1 MAKWSD
7 LKAAIANIIKTN
19 GNQEITGAVLQNV
32 LNNIISNVG
41 ENASFVGV
49 ATPSTNP
56 GTPDGN
62 VFYFASEA
70 GIYSNFGGLEL
81 EKGLSVIIYNGSKWA
96 AISLDVGSKD
106 DYINILNIISA
117 NNIALKYDSENVQL
131 YPILSVDG
139 LYNFTDSAIDTQGT
153 YPTNYHALYYDVSG
167 FDYLTIIGTVTGS
180 VSTTSDK
187 RPSISIVYKDKPLY
201 YLNASNS
208 DIETT
213 IDLSKVSDKKGM
225 VAIVNGV
232 KAKDVIV
239 KGKSIG
245 FITKA
250 ENARLSTMKF
260 LKGCNETIKEDKI
273 EAGRWDYTNNILQTS
288 SASVS
293 TNNVYH
299 FNNIAFYD
307 RLIVNGAADGLRYT
321 NSSAIVPSLSLYD
334 GDSKV
339 DYKQITTTDDAEI
352 DLTPYKAHLNLR
364 AIILCAKANTIT
376 LKGISTGIANSIDDI
391 DERVSN
397 STNSID
403 SINVRINGVDEN
415 IFPELFNNLLN
426 GWWIIDTDHP
436 NGHLVNYSSTQRSK
450 CTDKIDI
457 TYYESVTLKGLFNGV
472 PLSNTT
478 RQYEAC
484 AIYGDGNYIGHI
496 RNISTEASN
505 IFLSDY
511 SQYSKVEIV
520 LNIKLNT
527 SLDGPEFDDNTVR
540 VYSTGITNS
549 IDDID
554 ERVSNSTNSIDS
566 INVRINGVDE
576 NIFPELF
583 NNLLNGWWIIDT
595 DHPNGHL
602 VNYSSTQRSKCTDKI
617 DITYYESVT
626 LKGLFNGVPLSN
638 TTRQYEA
645 CAIYGDGNYIG
656 HIRNISTE
664 ASNIFLS
671 DYSQY
676 SKVEIVL
683 NIKLNTSLDGPEF
696 NDNIVRVYST
706 GITKEAVTK
715 RLVICGDSLCGNT
728 SGLLVKE
735 FNSILSAQGYDP
747 IIARNMGGENIIG
760 NLTRA
765 GGLGIRV
772 KSPFTIPASGSVE
785 CALESQWILASGGY
799 AQTPYNSLPNGGTKV
814 TICGI
819 LGTLEKASTNAVGV
833 AFYTSEQAFISSL
846 SDNGTYD
853 IPSNAAYYRFTINN
867 PQTGEAHITIND
879 SAVDITEQAIL
890 SGYVNNSGAYV
901 SSNSYKCSDYI
912 SILQGTIYIDSL
924 ATSTGYK
931 FTRNESGES
940 VKVGVGEVFF
950 DNAFYDDRDYPH
962 IWFTGQNGGY
972 TDEQE
977 WAQMV
982 KAAAYNFNDKY
993 IVCSTALTKTTDEL
1007 VRVANILF
1015 NGRYLNLRAY
1025 TQGQAVYDGQA
1036 LGIIEG
1042 QYTASD
1048 YETLF
1053 WPGSDKVHQN
1063 NLLSYIWAAKMWNTL
1078 LELGYVEGER
1088 IETGDYYLP

>member
-1 MAKWSD
+1 MAYWTT
-7 LKAAIANIIKTN
+7 LKAAIADAIKTN
-19 GNQEITGAVLQNV
+19 GNQEITGAVLKNT
-32 LNNIISNVG
+32 LNSIVNAVG
-41 ENASFVGV
+41 ENATFVGV
-49 ATPSTNP
+49 AIPTTNP
-56 GTPDGN
+56 GAPDGP

-139 LYNFTDSAIDTQGT
+139 LYNFTDNAIDTQGT
-153 YPTNYHALYYDVSG
+153 YPTSYHALYYDVSG

-180 VSTTSDK
+180 VSTASDK

-201 YLNASNS
+201 YLNVSNS

-225 VAIVNGV
+225 VAIVNGI

-288 SASVS
+288 SDAVS
-293 TNNVYH
+293 TNKVYH
-299 FNNIAFYD
+299 FNDIASYD
-307 RLIVNGAADGLRYT
+307 RLIVNGAANGTVYT
-321 NSSAIVPSLSLYD
+321 NSIAIVPSLSLYD

-376 LKGISTGIANSIDDI
+376 LKGISTGITNSIDDI

-397 STNSID
+397 NTNSID
-403 SINVRINGVDEN
+403 SINVRINGTDEN
-415 IFPELFNNLLN
+415 IFPEVFANLRN
-426 GWWIIDTDHP
+426 GWWNINTEYP
-436 NGHLVNYSSTQRSK
+436 NGHLANYNSAQRTK

-457 TYYESVTLKGLFNGV
+457 TAYESVTLKGLFNGI
-472 PLSNTT
+472 PLSGQTS
-478 RQYEAC
+478 QYEAC
-484 AIYGDGNYIGHI
+484 AIYGDGEYIGHI
-496 RNISTEASN
+496 RNITTEASN

-511 SQYSKVEIV
+511 SQYSKIEIV
-520 LNIKLNT
+520 LNIKLNN
-527 SLDGPEFDDNTVR
+527 SLDGPEYDDNV
-540 VYSTGITNS
+540 
-549 IDDID
+549 
-554 ERVSNSTNSIDS
+554 
-566 INVRINGVDE
+566 
-576 NIFPELF
+576 
-583 NNLLNGWWIIDT
+583 
-595 DHPNGHL
+595 
-602 VNYSSTQRSKCTDKI
+602 
-617 DITYYESVT
+617 
-626 LKGLFNGVPLSN
+626 
-638 TTRQYEA
+638 
-645 CAIYGDGNYIG
+645 
-656 HIRNISTE
+656 
-664 ASNIFLS
+664 
-671 DYSQY
+671 
-676 SKVEIVL
+676 
-683 NIKLNTSLDGPEF
+683 
-696 NDNIVRVYST
+696 VRVYST
-706 GITKEAVTK
+706 GITKEAITK
-715 RLVICGDSLCGNT
+715 RLVICGDSLTGNT

-735 FNSILSAQGYDP
+735 FNSILAAQGYDP
-747 IIARNMGGENIIG
+747 IISRNMGGENIIG

-772 KSPFTIPASGSVE
+772 KAPFTIPASGSVE

-799 AQTPYNSLPNGGTKV
+799 APNPYNKLPNGGTKV

-819 LGTLEKASTNAVGV
+819 LGALEKASTNAVGI

-846 SDNGTYD
+846 SDNGTYN

-867 PQTGEAHITIND
+867 PQTGEAHITINS
-879 SAVDITEQAIL
+879 SAVNIADEATLNGYINS
-890 SGYVNNSGAYV
+890 SGTYV
-901 SSNSYKCSDYI
+901 SSDSYKCSNYI
-912 SILQGTIYIDSL
+912 SISQGTIYIDSL

-931 FTRNESGES
+931 FTRDEAGES

-977 WAQMV
+977 WAQMI
-982 KAAAYNFNDKY
+982 KAATYNFNEKY

-1007 VRVANILF
+1007 IKEANIHF
-1015 NGRYLNLRAY
+1015 GGKYLNLRAY
-1025 TQGQAVYDGQA
+1025 TQGQAIYDGQRMG
-1036 LGIIEG
+1036 LIDS
-1042 QYTASD
+1042 QYNAED

-1053 WPGSDKVHQN
+1053 WPGSDKIHQN
-1063 NLLSYIWAAKMWNTL
+1063 NLLSYIWAVKMWNML
-1078 LELGYVEGER
+1078 LDFGFVEGTR
-1088 IETGDYYLP
+1088 IDIGDYYVP

>member
-1 MAKWSD
+1 MAYWTT
-7 LKAAIANIIKTN
+7 LKAAIADVIKTN
-19 GNQEITGAVLQNV
+19 GNQEITGAVLQNA

-41 ENASFVGV
+41 ENASFAGV
-49 ATPSTNP
+49 ANPATNP
-56 GTPDGN
+56 GALDGP
-62 VFYFASEA
+62 VFYLASEA
-70 GIYSNFGGLEL
+70 GTYANFGGLEL
-81 EKGLSVIIYNGSKWA
+81 KGLSVIIYNGNKWA
-96 AISLDVGSKD
+96 AISLNVGSKD

-139 LYNFTDSAIDTQGT
+139 LYNFTDNAIDTQGT

-180 VSTTSDK
+180 ISTASDK

-213 IDLSKVSDKKGM
+213 INLSKVSDKKGM

-288 SASVS
+288 SNAVS
-293 TNNVYH
+293 TSKVYH
-299 FNNIAFYD
+299 FNDIASYD
-307 RLIVNGAADGLRYT
+307 RLIVNGAANGTVYT

-376 LKGISTGIANSIDDI
+376 LKGISTGITNSIDDI

-397 STNSID
+397 NTNSID
-403 SINVRINGVDEN
+403 SINVRINGTDEN
-415 IFPELFNNLLN
+415 IFSKLFANLLN
-426 GWWIIDTDHP
+426 GWWRIDTDHP
-436 NGHLVNYSSTQRSK
+436 NGFLYGYNSAQRAK

-457 TYYESVTLKGLFNGV
+457 TDYESVTLKGLFNGI
-472 PLSNTT
+472 PLSTQT
-478 RQYEAC
+478 SHYEAC
-484 AIYGDGNYIGHI
+484 SIYGDGEYIGHI
-496 RNISTEASN
+496 RNITTEASN

-520 LNIKLNT
+520 LNIKLNE
-527 SLDGPEFDDNTVR
+527 SLDGPEYDDNV
-540 VYSTGITNS
+540 
-549 IDDID
+549 
-554 ERVSNSTNSIDS
+554 
-566 INVRINGVDE
+566 
-576 NIFPELF
+576 
-583 NNLLNGWWIIDT
+583 
-595 DHPNGHL
+595 
-602 VNYSSTQRSKCTDKI
+602 
-617 DITYYESVT
+617 
-626 LKGLFNGVPLSN
+626 
-638 TTRQYEA
+638 
-645 CAIYGDGNYIG
+645 
-656 HIRNISTE
+656 
-664 ASNIFLS
+664 
-671 DYSQY
+671 
-676 SKVEIVL
+676 
-683 NIKLNTSLDGPEF
+683 
-696 NDNIVRVYST
+696 VRVYST
-706 GITKEAVTK
+706 GITKEAITK
-715 RLVICGDSLCGNT
+715 RLVICGDSLTGNT

-735 FNSILSAQGYDP
+735 FNSILAAQGYDP
-747 IIARNMGGENIIG
+747 IISRNMGGENIIG

-772 KSPFTIPASGSVE
+772 KAPFTIPASGSVE

-799 AQTPYNSLPNGGTKV
+799 APNPYNSLPNGGTKV

-819 LGTLEKASTNAVGV
+819 LGALEKASTDAVGV
-833 AFYTSEQAFISSL
+833 AFYTSEQVFISSL
-846 SDNGTYD
+846 SNNGIYN

-867 PQTGEAHITIND
+867 PQTGEAHITINS
-879 SAVDITEQAIL
+879 SAVNIADEATLNGYINS
-890 SGYVNNSGAYV
+890 SGTYV
-901 SSNSYKCSDYI
+901 SSDSYKCSNYI
-912 SILQGTIYIDSL
+912 SISQGTIYIDSL

-931 FTRNESGES
+931 FTRDEAGES
-940 VKVGVGEVFF
+940 VKVGLGEVLF
-950 DNAFYDDRDYPH
+950 DNALYDDRDYPH

-977 WAQMV
+977 WAQMI
-982 KAAAYNFNDKY
+982 KAATYNFNEKY

-1007 VRVANILF
+1007 IKEANIHF
-1015 NGRYLNLRAY
+1015 GGKYLNLRAY
-1025 TQGQAVYDGQA
+1025 TQGQAIYDGQRMG
-1036 LGIIEG
+1036 LIDS
-1042 QYTASD
+1042 QYNAED

-1063 NLLSYIWAAKMWNTL
+1063 NLLSYIWAVKMWNML
-1078 LELGYVEGER
+1078 LDFGFVEGTR
-1088 IETGDYYLP
+1088 IDIGDYYVP

>member
-1 MAKWSD
+1 MAYWTT
-7 LKAAIANIIKTN
+7 LKAAIANAIKTN
-19 GNQEITGAVLQNV
+19 GNQEITGAILQNT
-32 LNNIISNVG
+32 LNSIVNTIG
-41 ENASFVGV
+41 ENATFAGI
-49 ATPSTNP
+49 ATPTTNP
-56 GTPDGN
+56 GAPDGP

-139 LYNFTDSAIDTQGT
+139 LYNFTDNAIDTQGT

-180 VSTTSDK
+180 ISTASDK

-299 FNNIAFYD
+299 FNDIASYD
-307 RLIVNGAADGLRYT
+307 RLIVNGAADGTRYT
-321 NSSAIVPSLSLYD
+321 NSSTIIPSLSLYD

-376 LKGISTGIANSIDDI
+376 LKGISTGITNSIDDI

-397 STNSID
+397 NTNSID

-426 GWWIIDTDHP
+426 GWWVIDTDHP
-436 NGHLVNYSSTQRSK
+436 NGYLMNYNSTQRSK

-527 SLDGPEFDDNTVR
+527 SLDGPEFDDN
-540 VYSTGITNS
+540 
-549 IDDID
+549 
-554 ERVSNSTNSIDS
+554 
-566 INVRINGVDE
+566 
-576 NIFPELF
+576 
-583 NNLLNGWWIIDT
+583 
-595 DHPNGHL
+595 
-602 VNYSSTQRSKCTDKI
+602 
-617 DITYYESVT
+617 
-626 LKGLFNGVPLSN
+626 
-638 TTRQYEA
+638 
-645 CAIYGDGNYIG
+645 
-656 HIRNISTE
+656 
-664 ASNIFLS
+664 
-671 DYSQY
+671 
-676 SKVEIVL
+676 
-683 NIKLNTSLDGPEF
+683 
-696 NDNIVRVYST
+696 IVRVYST

-747 IIARNMGGENIIG
+747 IIARTMGGENIIG

-819 LGTLEKASTNAVGV
+819 LGTLEKASTNAVGI

-977 WAQMV
+977 WVQMV

-1025 TQGQAVYDGQA
+1025 TQGQAVYDGQRMG
-1036 LGIIEG
+1036 LIDS
-1042 QYTASD
+1042 QYNAGD
-1048 YETLF
+1048 YEELF
-1053 WPGSDKVHQN
+1053 WPGSDKIHQN

>member
-1 MAKWSD
+1 MAYWTT
-7 LKAAIANIIKTN
+7 LKAAIADVIKTN
-19 GNQEITGAVLQNV
+19 GNQEITGAVLKNT
-32 LNNIISNVG
+32 LNSIVNAVG
-41 ENASFVGV
+41 ENATFVGV
-49 ATPSTNP
+49 AIPTTNP
-56 GTPDGN
+56 GAPDGP

-70 GIYSNFGGLEL
+70 GIYSNFGGLKL

-139 LYNFTDSAIDTQGT
+139 LYNFTDNAIDTQGT
-153 YPTNYHALYYDVSG
+153 YPTSYHALYYDVSG

-180 VSTTSDK
+180 VSTASDK

-213 IDLSKVSDKKGM
+213 INLSKVSDKKGM

-250 ENARLSTMKF
+250 ENARLSTIKF

-288 SASVS
+288 SNAVS
-293 TNNVYH
+293 TNKVYH
-299 FNNIAFYD
+299 FNDIASYN
-307 RLIVNGAADGLRYT
+307 RLIVNGAANGTSYT

-339 DYKQITTTDDAEI
+339 DHKQITTTDDAEI

-376 LKGISTGIANSIDDI
+376 LKGISTGITNSIDDI

-397 STNSID
+397 NTNSID
-403 SINVRINGVDEN
+403 SINVRINGTDEN
-415 IFPELFNNLLN
+415 IFSKLFANLLN
-426 GWWIIDTDHP
+426 GWWRIDTNHP
-436 NGHLVNYSSTQRSK
+436 NGFLYGYNSAQRTK

-457 TYYESVTLKGLFNGV
+457 TAYESVTLKGLFNGI
-472 PLSNTT
+472 PLSTQT
-478 RQYEAC
+478 YQSEAC
-484 AIYGDGNYIGHI
+484 SIYGDGEYIGHI
-496 RNISTEASN
+496 RNITTEASN

-520 LNIKLNT
+520 LNIKLNE
-527 SLDGPEFDDNTVR
+527 SLDGPEYDDNV
-540 VYSTGITNS
+540 
-549 IDDID
+549 
-554 ERVSNSTNSIDS
+554 
-566 INVRINGVDE
+566 
-576 NIFPELF
+576 
-583 NNLLNGWWIIDT
+583 
-595 DHPNGHL
+595 
-602 VNYSSTQRSKCTDKI
+602 
-617 DITYYESVT
+617 
-626 LKGLFNGVPLSN
+626 
-638 TTRQYEA
+638 
-645 CAIYGDGNYIG
+645 
-656 HIRNISTE
+656 
-664 ASNIFLS
+664 
-671 DYSQY
+671 
-676 SKVEIVL
+676 
-683 NIKLNTSLDGPEF
+683 
-696 NDNIVRVYST
+696 VRVYST
-706 GITKEAVTK
+706 GITKEAITK
-715 RLVICGDSLCGNT
+715 RLVICGDSLTGST

-735 FNSILSAQGYDP
+735 FNSILAAQGYDP
-747 IIARNMGGENIIG
+747 IISRNMGGENIIG

-772 KSPFTIPASGSVE
+772 KAPFTIPTSGSVE

-819 LGTLEKASTNAVGV
+819 LGTLEKASTNAVGI
-833 AFYTSEQAFISSL
+833 AFYTSEQVFISSL
-846 SDNGTYD
+846 SNNGTYN

-972 TDEQE
+972 TNEQE
-977 WAQMV
+977 WVQMV

-993 IVCSTALTKTTDEL
+993 IVCSTALTRTTDEL

-1025 TQGQAVYDGQA
+1025 TQGQAVYDGQRMG
-1036 LGIIEG
+1036 LIDS
-1042 QYTASD
+1042 QYNAGD
-1048 YETLF
+1048 YEKLF
-1053 WPGSDKVHQN
+1053 WPGSDKIHQN
-1063 NLLSYIWAAKMWNTL
+1063 NLLSYIWAVKMWNTL
-1078 LELGYVEGER
+1078 LDFGFVKGTR
-1088 IETGDYYLP
+1088 IDIGDYYKS

>member
-1 MAKWSD
+1 MAYWTT
-7 LKAAIANIIKTN
+7 LKSAIADVIKTN
-19 GNQEITGAVLQNV
+19 GNQEITGAVLKNT
-32 LNNIISNVG
+32 LNSIVNTVG
-41 ENASFVGV
+41 ENATFVGV
-49 ATPSTNP
+49 AIPTTNP
-56 GTPDGN
+56 GAPDGP

-131 YPILSVDG
+131 CPILSVDG
-139 LYNFTDSAIDTQGT
+139 LYNFTDNAIDTQGT

-180 VSTTSDK
+180 ISTASDK

-213 IDLSKVSDKKGM
+213 INLSKVSDKKGM

-288 SASVS
+288 SNAVS
-293 TNNVYH
+293 TNKVYH
-299 FNNIAFYD
+299 FNDIASYD
-307 RLIVNGAADGLRYT
+307 RLIVNGAANGAAYT
-321 NSSAIVPSLSLYD
+321 NSSTIVPSLSLYD

-364 AIILCAKANTIT
+364 AIILCAKANTIA
-376 LKGISTGIANSIDDI
+376 LKGI
-391 DERVSN
+391 
-397 STNSID
+397 
-403 SINVRINGVDEN
+403 
-415 IFPELFNNLLN
+415 
-426 GWWIIDTDHP
+426 
-436 NGHLVNYSSTQRSK
+436 
-450 CTDKIDI
+450 
-457 TYYESVTLKGLFNGV
+457 
-472 PLSNTT
+472 
-478 RQYEAC
+478 
-484 AIYGDGNYIGHI
+484 
-496 RNISTEASN
+496 
-505 IFLSDY
+505 
-511 SQYSKVEIV
+511 
-520 LNIKLNT
+520 
-527 SLDGPEFDDNTVR
+527 
-540 VYSTGITNS
+540 STGITNS

-554 ERVSNSTNSIDS
+554 ERVSNNTNSIDS
-566 INVRINGVDE
+566 INVRINGTDE
-576 NIFPELF
+576 NIFSKLF
-583 NNLLNGWWIIDT
+583 ANLLNGWWKIDT
-595 DHPNGHL
+595 NHPNGFL
-602 VNYSSTQRSKCTDKI
+602 YGYNSVQRTKCTDKI
-617 DITYYESVT
+617 DITAYESVT
-626 LKGLFNGVPLSN
+626 LKGLFNGIPLS
-638 TTRQYEA
+638 TQASQYEA
-645 CAIYGDGNYIG
+645 CSIYGDGEYIG
-656 HIRNISTE
+656 HIRNITTE
-664 ASNIFLS
+664 ASNIFLR

-676 SKVEIVL
+676 SKVEIV
-683 NIKLNTSLDGPEF
+683 NIKLNESLDGPEYD
-696 NDNIVRVYST
+696 DNVVRVYST
-706 GITKEAVTK
+706 GITKKAITK
-715 RLVICGDSLCGNT
+715 RLVICGDSLAGNT

-735 FNSILSAQGYDP
+735 FNSILAAQGYDP
-747 IIARNMGGENIIG
+747 IISRNMGGENIIG

-772 KSPFTIPASGSVE
+772 KAPFTIPKSGSVE

-819 LGTLEKASTNAVGV
+819 LGTLEKASTNAVGI

-846 SDNGTYD
+846 SDNGTYN

-912 SILQGTIYIDSL
+912 SIPQGTIYIDSL

-977 WAQMV
+977 WVQMV

-993 IVCSTALTKTTDEL
+993 IVCSTALTRTTDEL
-1007 VRVANILF
+1007 VRAANILF

-1025 TQGQAVYDGQA
+1025 TQGQAVYDGQRMG
-1036 LGIIEG
+1036 LIDS
-1042 QYTASD
+1042 QYNAGD
-1048 YETLF
+1048 YEELF
-1053 WPGSDKVHQN
+1053 WPGSDKIHQN
-1063 NLLSYIWAAKMWNTL
+1063 NLLSYIWAVKMWNTL
-1078 LELGYVEGER
+1078 LDLGFVEGTR
-1088 IETGDYYLP
+1088 IDIGDYYIS

>member
-1 MAKWSD
+1 MANWSD
-7 LKAAIANIIKTN
+7 LKAAVAKVIKTN

-117 NNIALKYDSENVQL
+117 NNTALKYDSENVQL

-139 LYNFTDSAIDTQGT
+139 LYNFTDNAIDTQGT
-153 YPTNYHALYYDVSG
+153 YPTNYHVLYYDVSG
-167 FDYLTIIGTVTGS
+167 FDYLTIIGTITGS
-180 VSTTSDK
+180 ISTASDK
-187 RPSISIVYKDKPLY
+187 RPSISIVYNDKPLY

-250 ENARLSTMKF
+250 ENARLSAMKF

-273 EAGRWDYTNNILQTS
+273 EAGRWNYTNNILQTT
-288 SASVS
+288 SAS

-299 FNNIAFYD
+299 FNDIAFYD
-307 RLIVNGAADGLRYT
+307 RLIVNGAADGTRYT

-376 LKGISTGIANSIDDI
+376 LKGISTAITNSIDDI

-397 STNSID
+397 NTNSID
-403 SINVRINGVDEN
+403 SINVRINGIDEN
-415 IFPELFNNLLN
+415 NFSKLFANLLN
-426 GWWIIDTDHP
+426 GWWRIDTDHP
-436 NGHLVNYSSTQRSK
+436 NGFLYGYNSAQRTK

-457 TYYESVTLKGLFNGV
+457 TAYESVTLKGLFNGIS
-472 PLSNTT
+472 LSNQTS
-478 RQYEAC
+478 QYEAC
-484 AIYGDGNYIGHI
+484 SIYGDGEYIGHI

-527 SLDGPEFDDNTVR
+527 SLDGPEFD
-540 VYSTGITNS
+540 
-549 IDDID
+549 
-554 ERVSNSTNSIDS
+554 
-566 INVRINGVDE
+566 
-576 NIFPELF
+576 
-583 NNLLNGWWIIDT
+583 
-595 DHPNGHL
+595 
-602 VNYSSTQRSKCTDKI
+602 
-617 DITYYESVT
+617 
-626 LKGLFNGVPLSN
+626 
-638 TTRQYEA
+638 
-645 CAIYGDGNYIG
+645 
-656 HIRNISTE
+656 
-664 ASNIFLS
+664 
-671 DYSQY
+671 
-676 SKVEIVL
+676 
-683 NIKLNTSLDGPEF
+683 
-696 NDNIVRVYST
+696 DNIVRVYST

-747 IIARNMGGENIIG
+747 IIARTMGGENIIG

-819 LGTLEKASTNAVGV
+819 LGTLEKASTNAVGI
-833 AFYTSEQAFISSL
+833 AFYTSKQAFISSL

-1025 TQGQAVYDGQA
+1025 TQGQAVYDGQRMG
-1036 LGIIEG
+1036 LIDS

-1053 WPGSDKVHQN
+1053 WPGSDKIHQN
-1063 NLLSYIWAAKMWNTL
+1063 DLLSYIWAAKMWNTL
-1078 LELGYVEGER
+1078 LELGYVKGER